1 MATFLNLTSQ
11 LEELL
16 REVSASGSLLAAA
29 EHTLGISSRLAELR
43 EQSQAWQAGV
53 FSGLPAI
60 RLLPAQNFTGGVAAA
75 YAGGRKE
82 ILVNQGWWDQ
92 ASEADRTAVLL
103 EELGHA
109 LQDRYGDGAALSGD
123 RGQLFAAD
131 LLNLP
136 LSDAQ
141 RAAITAENDSVS
153 VLVDGVWVDA
163 NAAAYTGTASADD
176 LVGTSNDDQFSFAS
190 GTFSVLGDDTVDG
203 GGGNLDTLAF
213 GSAIDFSNDDAF
225 ENVSNVERITL
236 ANGANRLTL
245 GINTDAAGITTVV
258 GGTGNDTI
266 DGSLSEEN
274 LELIGGD
281 GNDQL
286 WSGSGDDTLTGN
298 AGDDT
303 FAFNSQNLDF
313 NDSVAGGD
321 GNDILTFATGGLVN
335 AGNSGGLA
343 GVSGVETIRLSAEG
357 NKLSIADGDANGLS
371 LVLGGIGDDSIDASG
386 RTAGTNGEG
395 LIFDMGSG
403 DDSINGTQGKDTFR
417 FAINE
422 LTGEDSIAGSQTG
435 GDTLE
440 FTTNGSIGDSDLEL
454 LSGSGI
460 SSLQLSSA
468 GSNSVQLGAQSN
480 GTFDAILGGSA
491 SDDINLSGRTSATAL
506 SAGAGSD
513 KVTLNDDTRSI
524 NQLSTQSGSDS
535 IVVSAAALTTT
546 GVISQMSGGSNEDTL
561 SLSDGLDTGM
571 ANVSVASIYNQGG
584 SISYDLGTASSELYQ
599 DQAKVV
605 SIDKLQ
611 LANGSNKV
619 LLGAKSQRA
628 LTDEVIGGSQSD
640 VILADSGV
648 FKSLKLDGG
657 DGSDMLGGGSGNDSL
672 VGGNGNDTLIAGA
685 GADTMIGGAG
695 IDLFRMDSS
704 QFRSNDS
711 IDGGTNI
718 GGVDVLELWGK
729 SSVNDGVFAGVKG
742 VEKLVVVGDNVDGTD
757 NGLAM
762 SIQLGA
768 LAKAAG
774 INEIEVKDSNGVYLD
789 LAQLT
794 SATTVVGGTG
804 DDTIVG
810 FAGADSL
817 DGGGGSLNTLVL
829 NATSTDLNRASDLQ
843 LENIDV
849 IDASTSSS
857 GVLLNLSSQLGEAFE
872 IAGSSFADT
881 ITGSNV
887 SDAFI
892 GFAGADSLDGGDGT
906 TDTLRLTATSA
917 DLNAATDSRLV
928 NIEVIDASAS
938 TSGVLININSQSDSF
953 QIVGG
958 SSADS
963 IVGGSGADSLSGG
976 AGADSLTGGA
986 GADSFIF
993 ANTSTG
999 LPASTNFDTIS
1010 DWSAGD
1016 VIDFASGLSLRAA
1029 TTATAV
1035 TGTASISATGLA
1047 SFAAADDTLS
1057 EQIAAAANALISS
1070 GAVAAGS
1077 SVTWQLGSDSY
1088 LFISDGNTA
1097 VSATDVLVKINST
1110 STTGLT
1116 ISAGGDITSFV

>member
-1 MATFLNLTSQ
+1 
-11 LEELL
+11 
-16 REVSASGSLLAAA
+16 
-29 EHTLGISSRLAELR
+29 
-43 EQSQAWQAGV
+43 
-53 FSGLPAI
+53 
-60 RLLPAQNFTGGVAAA
+60 
-75 YAGGRKE
+75 
-82 ILVNQGWWDQ
+82 
-92 ASEADRTAVLL
+92 
-103 EELGHA
+103 
-109 LQDRYGDGAALSGD
+109 
-123 RGQLFAAD
+123 
-131 LLNLP
+131 
-136 LSDAQ
+136 
-141 RAAITAENDSVS
+141 
-153 VLVDGVWVDA
+153 
-163 NAAAYTGTASADD
+163 
-176 LVGTSNDDQFSFAS
+176 
-190 GTFSVLGDDTVDG
+190 
-203 GGGNLDTLAF
+203 
-213 GSAIDFSNDDAF
+213 
-225 ENVSNVERITL
+225 
-236 ANGANRLTL
+236 
-245 GINTDAAGITTVV
+245 
-258 GGTGNDTI
+258 
-266 DGSLSEEN
+266 
-274 LELIGGD
+274 
-281 GNDQL
+281 
-286 WSGSGDDTLTGN
+286 
-298 AGDDT
+298 
-303 FAFNSQNLDF
+303 
-313 NDSVAGGD
+313 
-321 GNDILTFATGGLVN
+321 
-335 AGNSGGLA
+335 
-343 GVSGVETIRLSAEG
+343 
-357 NKLSIADGDANGLS
+357 
-371 LVLGGIGDDSIDASG
+371 
-386 RTAGTNGEG
+386 
-395 LIFDMGSG
+395 
-403 DDSINGTQGKDTFR
+403 
-417 FAINE
+417 
-422 LTGEDSIAGSQTG
+422 
-435 GDTLE
+435 
-440 FTTNGSIGDSDLEL
+440 
-454 LSGSGI
+454 
-460 SSLQLSSA
+460 
-468 GSNSVQLGAQSN
+468 
-480 GTFDAILGGSA
+480 
-491 SDDINLSGRTSATAL
+491 
-506 SAGAGSD
+506 
-513 KVTLNDDTRSI
+513 
-524 NQLSTQSGSDS
+524 
-535 IVVSAAALTTT
+535 
-546 GVISQMSGGSNEDTL
+546 
-561 SLSDGLDTGM
+561 
-571 ANVSVASIYNQGG
+571 
-584 SISYDLGTASSELYQ
+584 
-599 DQAKVV
+599 
-605 SIDKLQ
+605 
-611 LANGSNKV
+611 
-619 LLGAKSQRA
+619 
-628 LTDEVIGGSQSD
+628 
-640 VILADSGV
+640 
-648 FKSLKLDGG
+648 LDGG

-794 SATTVVGGTG
+794 SATTVVGGAG

-857 GVLLNLSSQLGEAFE
+857 GVLLNLSSQLGEAFD

-881 ITGSNV
+881 IMGSNV
-887 SDAFI
+887 SDAFM

-953 QIVGG
+953 QIAGG

-1047 SFAAADDTLS
+1047 SFAAADDSLS